1 MTGARLAC
9 QNHLQVSWPPRLLGK
24 LGTVAD
30 CDEFLDCIDDMR
42 RIDASSSFPAP
53 ARIDNL
59 EISLQRERAM
69 YAEHGEQEILACR
82 AGGCSPPADAHTER
96 REREARWRDE
106 LPGELLRS
114 ESHGDALGPLKR
126 QGSSS
131 SSAPSLTG
139 TNVQPDF
146 DVEWQHLDSPRVIW
160 FDAEAVAAAAD
171 SLTGSRSG
179 VVLAMQNSMRS
190 NKRLGKSV

>member
-1 MTGARLAC
+1 MNDCDEILCR
-9 QNHLQVSWPPRLLGK
+9 
-24 LGTVAD
+24 TVAD

-42 RIDASSSFPAP
+42 RIDASSASPAP
-53 ARIDNL
+53 ALIDDL
-59 EISLQRERAM
+59 ETSLQRKRAVL
-69 YAEHGEQEILACR
+69 HREQESPANKADVC
-82 AGGCSPPADAHTER
+82 APPADTLTER

-106 LPGELLRS
+106 LPNERLRRA
-114 ESHGDALGPLKR
+114 SHWDALGVPKR

-131 SSAPSLTG
+131 TSSPAVAG

-146 DVEWQHLDSPRVIW
+146 DIEWKDIDSPHVIW
-160 FDAEAVAAAAD
+160 FDVKAVAAAAD